1 MLIQF
6 QSGTKSQTSEQQL
19 EKLCAWIELHIDE
32 SIGWPELTQQSGM
45 DFNSIQYI
53 FSRYKSTTP
62 MTWIRNRRLELNDS
76 KKKSLNAVAYQNMV
90 TKSESRF
97 ASHAQ

>member
-6 QSGTKSQTSEQQL
+6 QSGAKSQTSEQQL
-19 EKLCAWIELHIDE
+19 EKLCAWIDSHIEE

-53 FSRYKSTTP
+53 FSRHKSTTP
-62 MTWIRNRRLELNDS
+62 MTWIRNRRLELNES

-97 ASHAQ
+97 ASHAK

>member
-6 QSGTKSQTSEQQL
+6 QSGAKPQTSEQQL
-19 EKLCAWIELHIDE
+19 EKLCAWIDSHIDE
-32 SIGWPELTQQSGM
+32 SIGWPELIQQSGL
-45 DFNSIQYI
+45 DFNNIQYI

-62 MTWIRNRRLELNDS
+62 MTWIRNRRLELHET
-76 KKKSLNAVAYQNMV
+76 KKKSLNAVAYQNRV
-90 TKSESRF
+90 AKSESRF

>member
-6 QSGTKSQTSEQQL
+6 QSGAKPQTSEQQL
-19 EKLCAWIELHIDE
+19 EKLCAWIESHIDE
-32 SIGWPELTQQSGM
+32 SIGWPELTQQSGL
-45 DFNSIQYI
+45 DFNSIQYV

-62 MTWIRNRRLELNDS
+62 MTWIRNRRLELNET
-76 KKKSLNAVAYQNMV
+76 KKKSLNAVAYQNLV
-90 TKSESRF
+90 AKSESRF

>member
-6 QSGTKSQTSEQQL
+6 QSGAKPQTSEQQL
-19 EKLCAWIELHIDE
+19 EKLCAWIDSHIDE
-32 SIGWPELTQQSGM
+32 SIGWPELTIQSGL
-45 DFNSIQYI
+45 DFQTIQFI

-62 MTWIRNRRLELNDS
+62 MTWIRNRRLEVND
-76 KKKSLNAVAYQNMV
+76 KRKKSLNAVAYQNLV
-90 TKSESRF
+90 AKSESRF